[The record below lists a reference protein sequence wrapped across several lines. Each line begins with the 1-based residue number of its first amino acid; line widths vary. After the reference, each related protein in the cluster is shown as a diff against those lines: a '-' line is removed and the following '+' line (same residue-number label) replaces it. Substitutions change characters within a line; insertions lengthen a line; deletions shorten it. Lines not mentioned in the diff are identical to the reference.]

1 MTETSTTPTPP
12 TSCPPWCTT
21 DHASEPARVATIH
34 SGHAAPPVTASSVAG
49 RDVHINVFMAG
60 GERPGEN
67 RISVVHSGTDHGGR
81 GFSGVALL
89 TPREAP
95 SVADLLRVLGHG
107 QLADAIDRAVATL
120 GGES

>member
-12 TSCPPWCTT
+12 TPCPPWCTT
-21 DHASEPARVATIH
+21 DHPGERAGLAKIH
-34 SGHAAPPVTASSVAG
+34 SGTVAAPITASTDG
-49 RDVHINVFMAG
+49 QRDVHINVFMAG

-81 GFSGVALL
+81 GFSGMALL

-95 SVADLLRVLGHG
+95 SVAALLRVLGHV
-107 QLADAIDRAVATL
+107 QLADALDRAVATL